1 MKDLFKYLLISLAFV
16 LVLSGCKTNKNTFI
30 HRGYHNL
37 TARFNGYY
45 YATESIK
52 EGEEKIK
59 TDFTYDYDRLLP
71 VFLVPNN
78 ETAKSTFPEF
88 DKAIKKSSNC
98 IQRHTIKD
106 KKGNEIPKAGKWID
120 NNWNVIG
127 IAHFY
132 KREFFSGIESFEYVI
147 RTYKTKDRYKA
158 LLWLAKSYNEIGAP
172 SQAEPVIG
180 LLKDD
185 KNISKYAKKQL
196 PAVQADY
203 YLKRGAYKEA
213 EAALLL
219 ALKGGDAKKKFDPMF
234 LKSRTEK
241 NARAR
246 YAFILAQL
254 YEEKKDYK
262 KAVYYYQKAIDFKPP
277 YDMVFNAKMKKARL
291 VDVKNGSIAKLKREL
306 IKMTRDVKNKEYL
319 DQIYYTLG
327 EIAEK
332 EKNESQA
339 VANYKL
345 SIHNSTQNPK
355 QKALSYLKL
364 GEINF
369 EQANYEASGAYY
381 DSTMITLPKDY
392 KDYDA
397 INRRKTTLE
406 TLVSYIR
413 TIQKEDSLQKIAKM
427 SETDRDRFIARMI
440 KKMEEDEERKKEELE
455 ALQAQNQNPDFNSTA
470 VPNNGLPVMNTGA
483 KADWYFYNPTT
494 LAFGLNDFIKKW
506 GNRKLEDN
514 WRRSQKALILENTPV
529 ANDSLDKPDSTGV
542 AKNNLPKANDKKSK
556 DYYLANLPLSDSAIK
571 VSNTK
576 IIDAYYNLASTYK
589 EELNNNKKAINTFEE
604 MNRRYPD
611 HKYKLST
618 YYQLYRI
625 FASVKNQSQ
634 ADYYKNKLLNEYPN
648 SEYAQIIK
656 NPNYVSDKNS
666 QKGEVELFYTETY
679 DSYAA
684 GDYSKSYAMSRES
697 VTKFGKNDFASKF
710 SFINAMSIGKLKGP
724 DSLETAL
731 KRHLVFYSKDETARQ
746 SQDILD
752 VLFNLKHPSEAT
764 STPSTTAAVN
774 LTDTFTVDPNT
785 NHFVIAVLKD
795 EVTIANAFK
804 AALSDF
810 NANFYSNSNLTV
822 SSSLFGT
829 NEQLVNIRLFKSA
842 DEAMKYIDNMKA
854 DKDVFKGN
862 LKPELFTI
870 MAISGENLPRLF
882 RKKQVSYYKPFYED
896 HYKVK

>member
-1 MKDLFKYLLISLAFV
+1 MKDLFKYIFVSVAFV
-16 LVLSGCKTNKNTFI
+16 LALSGCKTNKNTFI

-45 YATESIK
+45 YATESIR
-52 EGEEKIK
+52 EGEDKIK
-59 TDFTYDYDRLLP
+59 TDFRYDYDRFLP

-78 ETAKSTFPEF
+78 ETAKNTFPEF

-132 KREFFSGIESFEYVI
+132 KREFFSGIEAFEYVV

-185 KNISKYAKKQL
+185 KKLSKYAKKQL

-203 YLKRGAYKEA
+203 YLKRGLSKEA

-219 ALKGGDAKKKFDPMF
+219 ALKGGDAKKKFDPIF
-234 LKSRTEK
+234 LKSRTVK
-241 NARAR
+241 NDRAR

-254 YEEKKDYK
+254 YEEKKDNK
-262 KAVYYYQKAIDFKPP
+262 KAVYYYQRSIDYKPP

-291 VDVKNGSIAKLKREL
+291 ADVKNGNIARLKREL

-327 EIAEK
+327 EISEK

-339 VANYKL
+339 IANYQL
-345 SIHNSTQNPK
+345 SIKNSTQNPK

-397 INRRKTTLE
+397 INKRKTTLE

-413 TIQKEDSLQKIAKM
+413 TIQKEDSLQRIAKM
-427 SETDRDRFIARMI
+427 SDSDRERFITRMI
-440 KKMEEDEERKKEELE
+440 KKIEEDEERKKEELE
-455 ALQAQNQNPDFNSTA
+455 ALQAQNQNPNLNNTS
-470 VPNNGLPVMNTGA
+470 VVNNGLPAMNSGV
-483 KADWYFYNPTT
+483 KADWYFYNQTT
-494 LAFGLNDFIKKW
+494 LSFGLNDFIKKW

-514 WRRSQKALILENTPV
+514 WRRSQKALIIENSPV
-529 ANDSLDKPDSTGV
+529 ANDSIPSDSLGV
-542 AKNNLPKANDKKSK
+542 AKTTTTKATDKKSK
-556 DYYLANLPLSDSAIK
+556 EYYMAELPLSDSAVK
-571 VSNTK
+571 MSNAR

-589 EELNNNKKAINTFEE
+589 EELNNNKKAIASFEE
-604 MNRRYPD
+604 MNKRFPD
-611 HKYKLST
+611 NKYKLST

-684 GDYSKSYAMSRES
+684 GNYSKSYAMSRES
-697 VTKFGKNDFASKF
+697 AGKFGKNDFSAKF
-710 SFINAMSIGKLKGP
+710 SFINAMSIGRMKGP
-724 DSLETAL
+724 DSLEAAL
-731 KRHLVFYSKDETARQ
+731 KRHLVIYPKGET
-746 SQDILD
+746 SQPAQDVLD
-752 VLFNLKHPSEAT
+752 ALFNLKHPSEAT
-764 STPSTTAAVN
+764 SAPTNTVAVN
-774 LTDTFTVDPNT
+774 LNDTFTVDMNAS
-785 NHFVIAVLKD
+785 HFVIAVLKD
-795 EVTIANAFK
+795 EVSIANAFK
-804 AALSDF
+804 ASLADF
-810 NANFYSNSNLTV
+810 NSSFYSNNNLAV
-822 SSSLFGT
+822 SSSLFGA
-829 NEQLVNIRLFKSA
+829 NEQIINIKQFKNSE
-842 DEAMKYIDNMKA
+842 DAMKYIENLKA
-854 DKDVFKGN
+854 DKSVFSGN
-862 LKPELFTI
+862 VKPELFTI
-870 MAISGENLPRLF
+870 MAISAENLPRLF
-882 RKKQVSYYKPFYED
+882 RKKQVGYYKPFFED
-896 HYKVK
+896 HYKVN